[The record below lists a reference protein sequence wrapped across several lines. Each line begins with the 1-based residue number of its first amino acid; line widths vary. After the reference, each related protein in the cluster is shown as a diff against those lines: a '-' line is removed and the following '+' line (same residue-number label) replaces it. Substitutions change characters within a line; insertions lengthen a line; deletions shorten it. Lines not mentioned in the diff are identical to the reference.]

1 MESGKGSVSH
11 VKKSQQKCYAPISV
25 TRAIISLSIVSPFRC
40 LRAQLHHH
48 LPLSRHSPYQT
59 KGRRNSVKPP
69 LDHIW
74 LFDPID
80 GPSVSVFPLFPALPI
95 LWDNVCVF
103 FGVYSYSHTVGPVV
117 HAADAIL
124 QSVAPAFSSGSQTPL
139 SRHFPMPTLSF
150 SNRMLVPVTPQAI

>member
-1 MESGKGSVSH
+1 MLRSYKRYPRDYIIIHRVS
-11 VKKSQQKCYAPISV
+11 
-25 TRAIISLSIVSPFRC
+25 F
-40 LRAQLHHH
+40 
-48 LPLSRHSPYQT
+48 PLSPCTTTSSSTPDRHSPYQT

-150 SNRMLVPVTPQAI
+150 CM